1 MRASGRRMIGVAV
14 FSGVINILMLS
25 GSLYMLQVYDRVIP
39 SRNLATLFGLSLMVL
54 IAYLVQGYFDAMR
67 SRMLCRIATLFD
79 GALQGSIHSALATLP
94 LRGVKPVLMQQPLR
108 DLDQVRTF
116 MSGMGPTAFLDMPWI
131 PVFLI
136 GLFLFHPLIGFTAL
150 LGTAAI
156 IAMTLVTERISR
168 GATKAAMDLNAQRQ
182 VLADATQRNA
192 EIVRALGMTDRL
204 TARWSQA
211 NERYLQENIRATD
224 VYANLGSAAKVLR
237 YILQSGMLGIGAY
250 LVIADKASGGIM
262 IASSILMGRALAP
275 VEIALGTWKQLA
287 AARQGLARLRDILK
301 ATAQPPAPPVMLP
314 RPCRELSVQN
324 LAVAAPGFDMPIV
337 SGVTFSLK
345 AGAGL
350 ALLGASAS
358 GKTSL
363 SKALVGIWPA
373 HRGAVRLDGASL
385 DQWRNEDLGRHI
397 GYLPQDVG
405 LFDGTVAENICR
417 FDEHASS
424 DAILK
429 AAQIAGVHDIIL
441 RLPEGY
447 ATRIGQGGMS
457 LSAGQK
463 QRVGLARAVFGDPFL
478 LVLDEPN
485 ANLDA
490 DGENALTRAIGI
502 MRQNKSI
509 VVVISHRPSAL
520 SALDMTMV
528 LYEGKAIAFGP
539 SAEVFARVRNAGGKG
554 RAGIAAAPAAGQG
567 RTAPI
572 TCRECFIMKGFDH
585 VHPDE
590 RVVRRRI
597 GGTDEDVAA
606 PQGQALILELQ
617 RLRQAFEHDNL
628 QDQRPPLRRPAND
641 ESRPGSRRSRQARP
655 KRAKKKG
662 KMGRVLDWLGPFG
675 SQSEVLD
682 PEPPAPRGGRSAREP
697 QFMTPPPAGSARGPA
712 GNASAGNSWLNER
725 QARGPIIA
733 PDDPSLMYIPK
744 PRPEALQ
751 IDDRREPPRIEAPQL
766 APPSPAG
773 AVPRERS
780 VTGVVRN
787 GLTAGVAFLANR
799 DGSADVAGAP
809 GESIVLRA
817 ARAFEGEL
825 RTGLA
830 GAARRRRIGR
840 RLDGAGAVV
849 GRRRGAGQS
858 GGAVQRQGHPASDR
872 RRGRAD
878 RGQ

>member
-1 MRASGRRMIGVAV
+1 MSIAQGQAQSRARVAPTSRAISGLLSTLAGDDPVANALRASARRMIGVAV

-168 GATKAAMDLNAQRQ
+168 GATKAAMDMNAQRQ

-192 EIVRALGMTDRL
+192 EIVRGARHDGPADGALVAG
-204 TARWSQA
+204 Q
-211 NERYLQENIRATD
+211 
-224 VYANLGSAAKVLR
+224 
-237 YILQSGMLGIGAY
+237 
-250 LVIADKASGGIM
+250 
-262 IASSILMGRALAP
+262 RALSAGKYP
-275 VEIALGTWKQLA
+275 RHRRLRQSRLEREGAALHPAIGNAGHRRLSRHR
-287 AARQGLARLRDILK
+287 RQGVGRHHDRVLDPDGPRARAGRNRARHLEATVRRPAGPRRACATSCK

-314 RPCRELSVQN
+314 RPSRELSVQN

-345 AGAGL
+345 AGSGL

-373 HRGAVRLDGASL
+373 HRGAVRLDGAAL

-417 FDEHASS
+417 FDEDANS

-554 RAGIAAAPAAGQG
+554 P
-567 RTAPI
+567 P
-572 TCRECFIMKGFDH
+572 
-585 VHPDE
+585 
-590 RVVRRRI
+590 
-597 GGTDEDVAA
+597 GT
-606 PQGQALILELQ
+606 PQ
-617 RLRQAFEHDNL
+617 
-628 QDQRPPLRRPAND
+628 
-641 ESRPGSRRSRQARP
+641 
-655 KRAKKKG
+655 
-662 KMGRVLDWLGPFG
+662 
-675 SQSEVLD
+675 
-682 PEPPAPRGGRSAREP
+682 
-697 QFMTPPPAGSARGPA
+697 PPPQAKAEQR
-712 GNASAGNSWLNER
+712 AS
-725 QARGPIIA
+725 IA
-733 PDDPSLMYIPK
+733 
-744 PRPEALQ
+744 E
-751 IDDRREPPRIEAPQL
+751 
-766 APPSPAG
+766 
-773 AVPRERS
+773 S
-780 VTGVVRN
+780 V
-787 GLTAGVAFLANR
+787 
-799 DGSADVAGAP
+799 S
-809 GESIVLRA
+809 S
-817 ARAFEGEL
+817 
-825 RTGLA
+825 
-830 GAARRRRIGR
+830 
-840 RLDGAGAVV
+840 
-849 GRRRGAGQS
+849 
-858 GGAVQRQGHPASDR
+858 
-872 RRGRAD
+872 
-878 RGQ
+878 

>member
-1 MRASGRRMIGVAV
+1 MSIAQAQAQGRARAASTPRAISGLLSTLAADDPVATAMRASARRMIGVAL

-79 GALQGSIHSALATLP
+79 GGLQEAIHSALAALP

-136 GLFLFHPLIGFTAL
+136 GLFLFHPLIGF
-150 LGTAAI
+150 
-156 IAMTLVTERISR
+156 
-168 GATKAAMDLNAQRQ
+168 
-182 VLADATQRNA
+182 
-192 EIVRALGMTDRL
+192 RALGMTDRL

-224 VYANLGSAAKVLR
+224 VYANLGSSAKVLR
-237 YILQSGMLGIGAY
+237 YILQSGMLGMGAY
-250 LVIADKASGGIM
+250 LVVADKASGGIM

-275 VEIALGTWKQLA
+275 VEIALGTWKQLS
-287 AARQGLARLRDILK
+287 AARQGLARLRDICK
-301 ATAQPPAPPVMLP
+301 ATAPPPPPPVKLP
-314 RPCRELSVQN
+314 RPGRELSVQN

-337 SGVTFSLK
+337 SGVSFSLK
-345 AGAGL
+345 AGSGL

-373 HRGAVRLDGASL
+373 HRGAVRLDGAAL

-417 FDEHASS
+417 FDDNANS

-447 ATRIGQGGMS
+447 ATRIGQGGMA

-463 QRVGLARAVFGDPFL
+463 QRVGLARAVYGDPFL

-490 DGENALTRAIGI
+490 DGENALTRAIGM

-539 SAEVFARVRNAGGKG
+539 SAEVFARVRSAGGKIPG
-554 RAGIAAAPAAGQG
+554 
-567 RTAPI
+567 
-572 TCRECFIMKGFDH
+572 
-585 VHPDE
+585 
-590 RVVRRRI
+590 
-597 GGTDEDVAA
+597 A
-606 PQGQALILELQ
+606 PQ
-617 RLRQAFEHDNL
+617 
-628 QDQRPPLRRPAND
+628 
-641 ESRPGSRRSRQARP
+641 
-655 KRAKKKG
+655 
-662 KMGRVLDWLGPFG
+662 
-675 SQSEVLD
+675 
-682 PEPPAPRGGRSAREP
+682 
-697 QFMTPPPAGSARGPA
+697 PPP
-712 GNASAGNSWLNER
+712 
-725 QARGPIIA
+725 QAKAEPR
-733 PDDPSLMYIPK
+733 PSLA
-744 PRPEALQ
+744 ESV
-751 IDDRREPPRIEAPQL
+751 
-766 APPSPAG
+766 SP
-773 AVPRERS
+773 
-780 VTGVVRN
+780 
-787 GLTAGVAFLANR
+787 
-799 DGSADVAGAP
+799 
-809 GESIVLRA
+809 
-817 ARAFEGEL
+817 
-825 RTGLA
+825 
-830 GAARRRRIGR
+830 
-840 RLDGAGAVV
+840 
-849 GRRRGAGQS
+849 
-858 GGAVQRQGHPASDR
+858 
-872 RRGRAD
+872 
-878 RGQ
+878 